1 MTFLAVLVASVVGST
16 IGNLIVFSILGVMAK
31 RVENQQKAQLEKL
44 HKTYLESVQR
54 EQERMKRYAKL
65 EG

>member
-31 RVENQQKAQLEKL
+31 RVENQQKAQLEEL

-54 EQERMKRYAKL
+54 EQERMKRYAKM

>member
-1 MTFLAVLVASVVGST
+1 MTFLIVLGASVIGST

-31 RVENQQKAQLEKL
+31 KVENQQRAQLEEL
-44 HKTYLESVQR
+44 HKSYLESVQK
-54 EQERMKRYAKL
+54 EQERMRRYAKM

>member
-31 RVENQQKAQLEKL
+31 RVENQQRAQLEEL

-54 EQERMKRYAKL
+54 EQERMKRYAKM